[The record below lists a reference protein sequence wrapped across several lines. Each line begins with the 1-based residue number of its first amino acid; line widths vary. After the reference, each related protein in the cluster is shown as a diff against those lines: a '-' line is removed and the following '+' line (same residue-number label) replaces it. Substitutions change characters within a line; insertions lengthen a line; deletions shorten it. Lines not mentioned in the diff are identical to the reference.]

1 MAAVM
6 VAAVA
11 VALAGRPVLAAAA
24 AVLVV
29 MLVAVPL
36 VALATAV
43 LAGVHWMT
51 PPLWSGR

>member
-6 VAAVA
+6 VPAVA
-11 VALAGRPVLAAAA
+11 VALAGRPVIVAAA

-36 VALATAV
+36 VGLAAAMFV
-43 LAGVHWMT
+43 GVHWLT